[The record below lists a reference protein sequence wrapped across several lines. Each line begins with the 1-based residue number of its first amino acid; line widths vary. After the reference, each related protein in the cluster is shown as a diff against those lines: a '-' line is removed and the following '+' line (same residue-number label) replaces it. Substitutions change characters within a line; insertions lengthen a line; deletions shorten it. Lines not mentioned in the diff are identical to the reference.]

1 MNNCKECTLS
11 YIKAKK
17 KEKEDKEINLGE
29 TVESS
34 PIEEPI
40 NEDIIILGKDE

>member
-1 MNNCKECTLS
+1 MDNCKECTLS

-17 KEKEDKEINLGE
+17 KEKEDKEMNLGE

-34 PIEEPI
+34 PMEEPI
-40 NEDIIILGKDE
+40 NEDIIILGEGE